1 MTLPLNTDLMPLAT
15 SAVNP
20 PAPLTTTQIDL
31 LWRNRQTSSS
41 GFGSNYLWEMK
52 DTVAVASTKLLDV
65 INADW
70 SVVGTGDANKDG
82 IADYYWRNSATGQ
95 NVCWLM
101 NNQDTTARIVLLQ
114 PVVDLAWNIV
124 AVGDMNGDGAA
135 DLLWRNPT
143 TGVNV
148 WWVMQGLEYKELRI
162 ITPLDPIHKDW
173 EIKGVGDVDQDGQLD
188 IFWSNR
194 TTKQMVW
201 WVMDGLQSSSR
212 GFSIEPDS
220 GGGTAIGTADFNN
233 DKLPDIV
240 LRNNQTGEASLLLMD
255 RATLLDRYS
264 IATIDLA
271 WDIVGLVPRTQIV
284 APALTSPTI
293 VSPDPVL
300 PIAPNTSARFFKRNQ
315 LTDQTPDRSYAF
327 NVNQTGVFTANLTGL
342 TGDMDVQLVQDSN
355 GNGMVDGGESILAWQ
370 WERGTTRESLRRFI
384 NPGNYLIR
392 VKGPQTGLYSLSSNF
407 TPALSDTNKFKLV
420 LNFGVGTETLNQS
433 AKDAIASAARFW
445 EEVIPERSAITQ
457 FKDLTINILG
467 AADVVSNLA
476 SGAPLV
482 STSNGSLFLVGGEAI
497 LNTVRFDLFN
507 RDPNYLRSVMLHEFA
522 HTLGF
527 GTIWEP
533 LTFPTLN
540 QTIGRSLVNRT
551 TQTYNGNTYAG
562 FAYGELLG
570 QVGQGLAVPIDDV
583 YAHWSESVFKQE
595 LLTPFIEPNGTVMP
609 VSALTLSS
617 LRDLGWRI
625 NYGAAQAYG
634 LPQIV
639 PSEPIVL
646 PVLTAVASQNNQ
658 NLVHLPNDRE
668 ADFLEFAA

>member
-1 MTLPLNTDLMPLAT
+1 MTLPLNTDLMPLET

-52 DTVAVASTKLLDV
+52 DTAVTGSIKLPDV
-65 INADW
+65 MDANW
-70 SVVGTGDANKDG
+70 RVVGTADTNKDG
-82 IADYYWRNSATGQ
+82 VVDFFWRNSATGH
-95 NVCWLM
+95 NVCWQM
-101 NNQDTTARIVLLQ
+101 NSQGGILKGVMLQSVEDTT
-114 PVVDLAWNIV
+114 WNIV
-124 AVGDMNGDGAA
+124 GVGDVNGDGET

-143 TGVNV
+143 NGINV
-148 WWVMQGLEYKELRI
+148 WWVMQGTEYKESRI
-162 ITPLDPIHKDW
+162 ITPLDPVNKDW

-201 WVMDGLQSSSR
+201 WVMDGLQNSSR
-212 GFSIEPDS
+212 SFLIGADS

-255 RATLLDRYS
+255 SATVLDRYS
-264 IATIDLA
+264 IAAIDLA
-271 WDIVGLVPRTQIV
+271 WDIVGLVPRTQV
-284 APALTSPTI
+284 VGPALTSPTI
-293 VSPDPVL
+293 GTPDQVL
-300 PIAPNTSARFFKRNQ
+300 PIAPNTSARFFKRDQ
-315 LTDQTPDRSYAF
+315 LTGQASDRSYAF
-327 NVNQTGVFTANLTGL
+327 NVDQTGVFTANLTGL
-342 TGDMDVQLVQDSN
+342 TGDIDVQLVQDSN
-355 GNGMVDGGESILAWQ
+355 GNGRVDEEESILAWQ

-384 NPGNYLIR
+384 GPGNYLIR

-407 TPALSDTNKFKLV
+407 IPALSDINKFKLV

-433 AKDAIASAARFW
+433 ARDAIASAARFW

-457 FKDLTINILG
+457 FKDLTVNILG
-467 AADVVSNLA
+467 AADIASNLA

-482 STSNGSLFLVGGEAI
+482 STSNGNLFLVGGEAI

-522 HTLGF
+522 HALGF

-570 QVGQGLAVPIDDV
+570 QVGQGLAVPIDEV

-595 LLTPFIEPNGTVMP
+595 IMTPFAEPNGTVMP
-609 VSALTLSS
+609 VSTLTLSS
-617 LRDLGWRI
+617 LRDLGWRV

-634 LPQIV
+634 LPRIL
-639 PSEPIVL
+639 PSEPITL
-646 PVLTAVASQNNQ
+646 AVLTAVAPQKNQ
-658 NLVHLPNDRE
+658 DLVNAHDG
-668 ADFLEFAA
+668 FLEFAA

>member
-1 MTLPLNTDLMPLAT
+1 MTPPLNTDLMPPT
-15 SAVNP
+15 SLAVNP
-20 PAPLTTTQIDL
+20 PAPLLTTTQIDL
-31 LWRNRQTSSS
+31 LWRNRQTASSS
-41 GFGSNYLWEMK
+41 FGKNYLWEMK
-52 DTVAVASTKLLDV
+52 DNVAMASVKLPDV
-65 INADW
+65 MDANW
-70 SVVGTGDANKDG
+70 SVVGAADTNKDG
-82 IADYYWRNSATGQ
+82 VADIFWRNSATGQ
-95 NVCWLM
+95 NVCWQM
-101 NNQDTTARIVLLQ
+101 NRQGEILNGVALQTVADTTWTIVG
-114 PVVDLAWNIV
+114 
-124 AVGDMNGDGAA
+124 VGDVNGDG
-135 DLLWRNPT
+135 DIDILWRNPT
-143 TGVNV
+143 NGMNL
-148 WWVMQGLEYKELRI
+148 WWVMQGLVYKESRI
-162 ITPLDPIHKDW
+162 ITPLDPTYKDW

-212 GFSIEPDS
+212 SFSIEADL

-240 LRNNQTGEASLLLMD
+240 LRNLQTGEVSLLVMD
-255 RATLLDRYS
+255 RTAILDRYS
-264 IATIDLA
+264 IATIDLN
-271 WDIVGLVPRTQIV
+271 WDVASLVPRTQV
-284 APALTSPTI
+284 VGPTPPR
-293 VSPDPVL
+293 SPDPL
-300 PIAPNTSARFFKRNQ
+300 SPIAPNTSAQFFQRDQ
-315 LTDQTPDRSYAF
+315 LTAQTPDRSYAF

-355 GNGMVDGGESILAWQ
+355 GNGRVDAGESILAWQ

-392 VKGPQTGLYSLSSNF
+392 VTGPQTGLYSLSSNF

-420 LNFGVGTETLNQS
+420 LNFGLGTETLNQS
-433 AKDAIASAARFW
+433 ARDAIASAARFW
-445 EEVIPERSAITQ
+445 EDVIPERSAITQ
-457 FKDLTINILG
+457 FKDLTVNILG
-467 AADVVSNLA
+467 AADAPSNLA
-476 SGAPLV
+476 SGTPLV
-482 STSNGSLFLVGGEAI
+482 STSNGNLFLVGGEAT
-497 LNTVRFDLFN
+497 LNTVRFELFN

-570 QVGQGLAVPIDDV
+570 QVGRGIAVPIDEV

-595 LLTPFIEPNGTVMP
+595 LMTPFAEPNGTVMP
-609 VSALTLSS
+609 VSALTLSA
-617 LRDLGWRI
+617 LRDLGWRV

-634 LPQIV
+634 LATIA
-639 PSEPIVL
+639 PIAPPAL
-646 PVLTAVASQNNQ
+646 TVLTAVVPMVVVPIETATS
-658 NLVHLPNDRE
+658 LV
-668 ADFLEFAA
+668 AIAA